1 MNFKL
6 LSLGLFSASAISP
19 LFVPAFT
26 PSAMACTAVDV
37 GVQVAREDK
46 RGVQEN
52 NVSQEFD
59 PDCDG
64 GSVRSRS
71 FQTCK
76 GERCVQKRNSEQ
88 RVERGDSGRRS
99 GVKRPN
105 IGVKVHVPVRIQNPK
120 APKRPFED

>member
-1 MNFKL
+1 MNLKL

-19 LFVPAFT
+19 FLVPAFT
-26 PSAMACTAVDV
+26 PSAMACTAVDI
-37 GVQVAREDK
+37 GVQIAREDK

-64 GSVRSRS
+64 GTVVNRSVQS
-71 FQTCK
+71 CK
-76 GERCVQKRNSEQ
+76 SGRCIQRRNSNQ
-88 RVERGDSGRRS
+88 RVERGNSGRRS
-99 GVKRPN
+99 NIKRPK
-105 IGVKVHVPVRIQNPK
+105 IGVKVNVPVRIQNPR